1 MCPHLC
7 SSGAG
12 SASPGAQG
20 CELGSAHGWMVLIHG
35 AAVLNNTQKVLG
47 WFHCNISRSAWYPE
61 DTQLPVKG
69 MVGMEKEQEKPPVRL
84 WRLWERAVLDKQEWD
99 PLSHPSPG
107 HGSAESLV
115 KGSFLV

>member
-20 CELGSAHGWMVLIHG
+20 CELGSAHGWMVLIRG
-35 AAVLNNTQKVLG
+35 AALLNNTQKVLG

-69 MVGMEKEQEKPPVRL
+69 VVGMEKEQQAAEATCEALETVGKGCSGQ
-84 WRLWERAVLDKQEWD
+84 A
-99 PLSHPSPG
+99 G
-107 HGSAESLV
+107 IGSTVTSQPWP
-115 KGSFLV
+115 